1 MLIKEIHTQ
10 ILVIIDDTKKKQK
23 NKIKNNKSNISE
35 QQQSDSDSKR
45 KVHNEKMNKFESSN
59 VISRTVRKRSF

>member
-10 ILVIIDDTKKKQK
+10 ILVIIDDTKK